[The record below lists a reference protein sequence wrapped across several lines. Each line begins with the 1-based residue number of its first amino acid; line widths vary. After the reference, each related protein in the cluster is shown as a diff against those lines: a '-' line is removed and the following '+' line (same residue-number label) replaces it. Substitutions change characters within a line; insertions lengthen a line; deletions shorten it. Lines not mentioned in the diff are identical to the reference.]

1 MFTLGRRGLLGGP
14 LVWALFWTVASGT
27 ALAVRLGLRS
37 LFELLGQEFLVDA
50 VQGVGDDLG
59 AEPVGGCL
67 EAHLSLES
75 APRSVEGGA
84 VMLGVHRVDLQQCD
98 CLLEDLCVAEHKWK

>member
-1 MFTLGRRGLLGGP
+1 MFTLGRRGLLGEP
-14 LVWALFWTVASGT
+14 LVWALFWTGASGT

-37 LFELLGQEFLVDA
+37 LFELLGQEFLVDV

-67 EAHLSLES
+67 EAHLRLES
-75 APRSVEGGA
+75 APHSVEGGA
-84 VMLGVHRVDLQQCD
+84 VMLGVHHMDL
-98 CLLEDLCVAEHKWK
+98 